1 MGTTT
6 NKGWD
11 TQADSDLVD
20 QTTMANAFMDDL
32 DASLFGSGST
42 GSRPA
47 SPDEGDTF
55 YDTTLARFVKYNG
68 SAWIPI
74 VPETLVTTA
83 GDLLYASGSSVLTRL
98 AVGSANTA
106 LISNGSAPSWGSI
119 ATAHLGADAVTGT
132 KLADNAVDSEH
143 YTDGSIDN
151 AHLAAD
157 SVTNAKIADDALDS
171 EHYTDGSIDAAHLA
185 SSAVTTAKINAD
197 AVTSAKIADNA
208 IDSEH
213 YTDGSIDNA
222 HIADDALDSE
232 HYTDGSIDAAHLSAS
247 AVTAAKFAAGGIPY
261 CLVRHDATQSI
272 SNSTETVLAWNNEV
286 TDPNGMHDNSTNNS
300 QIIPQTAGYY
310 APFCVGGWA
319 SNSSGVRV
327 MYFRRNGSGSD
338 RGWGHIAPP
347 CDGDSTI
354 LSTWSGELFSMNGSS
369 DYLEVVVSQSSGG
382 SLDWATDS
390 NSQHPFFGVVWVG
403 PADS

>member
-171 EHYTDGSIDAAHLA
+171 EHYTDGSIDTAHLA
-185 SSAVTTAKINAD
+185 ADVVTG
-197 AVTSAKIADNA
+197 AKIADLLGHHSTDFTRKQYGHWVKKEDKDHQKDSAAMGNA
-208 IDSEH
+208 
-213 YTDGSIDNA
+213 
-222 HIADDALDSE
+222 
-232 HYTDGSIDAAHLSAS
+232 
-247 AVTAAKFAAGGIPY
+247 
-261 CLVRHDATQSI
+261 
-272 SNSTETVLAWNNEV
+272 
-286 TDPNGMHDNSTNNS
+286 
-300 QIIPQTAGYY
+300 
-310 APFCVGGWA
+310 
-319 SNSSGVRV
+319 
-327 MYFRRNGSGSD
+327 
-338 RGWGHIAPP
+338 
-347 CDGDSTI
+347 
-354 LSTWSGELFSMNGSS
+354 
-369 DYLEVVVSQSSGG
+369 
-382 SLDWATDS
+382 
-390 NSQHPFFGVVWVG
+390 FFG
-403 PADS
+403 